1 MLAGLTAGAVVLALA
16 FAGLPEICGGGR
28 GGFLRWDPY
37 RFHRSYRGAARFC
50 LARRGMVYRP
60 VMAVALGALA
70 ILALNK
76 YDKTRAQRVAA
87 KPEEEK
93 TPVHAG

>member
-1 MLAGLTAGAVVLALA
+1 MNKEQIKAIGTL
-16 FAGLPEICGGGR
+16 
-28 GGFLRWDPY
+28 
-37 RFHRSYRGAARFC
+37 
-50 LARRGMVYRP
+50 
-60 VMAVALGALA
+60 AVALGALA

-76 YDKTRAQRVAA
+76 YDKTRAQRLAA